1 MGRAVGAL
9 LFALVG
15 GATAG
20 LAILFGGY
28 FLVKAFKP
36 DDSAGWG
43 MLIPMVFTPLG
54 TLAGVLLGGW
64 TGWRRG

>member
-1 MGRAVGAL
+1 MGKVVRAV

-15 GATAG
+15 GAAAG
-20 LAILFGGY
+20 LFVLFGGY

-36 DDSAGWG
+36 ADSAGWG

-54 TLAGVLLGGW
+54 TLAGVLLGAW